1 MQIRADDMIA
11 AYRTVRG
18 RPRGTTVAAWSIA
31 LVGMVLAI
39 VVDDRMRPWLVACVS
54 LIVAGELLMLLI
66 DRIWMPRCMTKL
78 HAQHR
83 ALHEDIDVRVGADG
97 LEMATPLSRSTLP
110 WSHVLRWYDAPT
122 HLVLMQTDSLLIVV
136 PRDRV
141 DADTLQRV
149 RDALLAH
156 RGAPRRARR

>member
-18 RPRGTTVAAWSIA
+18 RPRGTAVAAWSIA

-54 LIVAGELLMLLI
+54 LMLLI
-66 DRIWMPRCMTKL
+66 DRIWMPRRMTKL

-97 LEMATPLSRSTLP
+97 LEMATPLSRSKLP

-122 HLVLMQTDSLLIVV
+122 HLVLMQTDSLLIVL

-141 DADTLQRV
+141 DADTLHRV

-156 RGAPRRARR
+156 RGPPRRARR